1 MPVRVFDTKWLAF
14 LLHLTSRGN
23 LVTTRADCPL
33 VDVVSDLVVG
43 MALGRWKGKTSLAIS
58 SLPVFT
64 NAKLLILLLTVGIS
78 NCLLLT
84 HVM

>member
-14 LLHLTSRGN
+14 LLHLTSS
-23 LVTTRADCPL
+23 RAACPL

-43 MALGRWKGKTSLAIS
+43 MALGRWKSKTNLTIS
-58 SLPVFT
+58 SLSVFT

-78 NCLLLT
+78 NCSLLT
-84 HVM
+84 HVLLK